1 MQYLC
6 SKRFFSNYETLDEKT
21 EMYIVTETDTLYL
34 FCTTD
39 TKREQFVCLD
49 DDTTT
54 LVNFFS
60 R

>member
-1 MQYLC
+1 MC

-34 FCTTD
+34 FCATD

-54 LVNFFS
+54 
-60 R
+60 